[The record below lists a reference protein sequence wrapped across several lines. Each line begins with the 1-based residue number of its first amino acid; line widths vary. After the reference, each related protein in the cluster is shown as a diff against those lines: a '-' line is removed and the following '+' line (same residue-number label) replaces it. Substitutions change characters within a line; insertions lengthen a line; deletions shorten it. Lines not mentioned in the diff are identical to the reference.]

1 MVWNCLIVR
10 LLLWLYHIQS
20 LANDAV
26 VNIAIWK
33 VGKLVLPRTPCLS
46 IVQILAI

>member
-1 MVWNCLIVR
+1 MVWNCLIVG
-10 LLLWLYHIQS
+10 LLLWLHHIES
-20 LANDAV
+20 LANVIV
-26 VNIAIWK
+26 VTIVIWK